1 MFATSDTSAGS
12 ASLSASAAA
21 VYSVSLA
28 YDDAQGRLYAYN
40 AGGVRCESFA
50 AGEQITLYAIPL
62 NGYEVDHVYCTRP
75 NGEQT
80 AVYGSLMYGETQ
92 QRLYYSKGLK
102 GTYQCVM
109 TTKDGKT
116 IYTCPQDFEDVQPSR
131 SAGPEP
137 NKVQT
142 EMYDAMGRAIKGQP
156 SKGIYVVIEEIDG
169 ERTAKKIIVNE

>member
-1 MFATSDTSAGS
+1 M
-12 ASLSASAAA
+12 
-21 VYSVSLA
+21 YSKWTDVLFISNADGRFVS
-28 YDDAQGRLYAYN
+28 YQWYN
-40 AGGVRCESFA
+40 
-50 AGEQITLYAIPL
+50 
-62 NGYEVDHVYCTRP
+62 N
-75 NGEQT
+75 
-80 AVYGSLMYGETQ
+80 GSLMYGETQ
-92 QRLYYSKGLK
+92 QRLYNSKGLS

-109 TTKDGKT
+109 TTKEGKT

-131 SAGPEP
+131 SAEPEP